1 MVSLKG
7 QGQDRRYPSPLRRSP
22 PAAGLCGYGIVFALT
37 AALSAAPVLSA
48 AAAAPADTQ
57 PGPAEAAA
65 TQFIKI
71 VGQSDPATRRE
82 GAIAILKTASADSIK
97 SLLGVFEVENNEQA
111 KIAVCEAIAELRSQ
125 VPDFIPKLEGLLGHK
140 NTAVRK
146 AAAGALAGYSDPEVA
161 ARLAAYHHAQE
172 HALMGESIERLMDT
186 LYDTTTD
193 EAKRVG
199 LLQEWLRSPL
209 AVMRLKALQIISDA
223 LRGKGTKPANEV
235 LAQIRPMLADGEE
248 GVRQK
253 VVGLLRDLGLPEDA
267 SRIRALLKTERSPA
281 VREEIYKALGKLT
294 DPASI
299 EACIAGMTEPDE
311 KVAAAAADALGRLCE
326 KGSGRPPEKVAAAVK
341 AITALLARSV
351 ESPLL
356 RRDLVEAMADIAD
369 ASFTPLLIKYAA
381 ADELE
386 PTIRQ
391 AAIRGLERI
400 ADPASVNVVLDHL
413 TSDPDV
419 GVREVAAHAAGVL
432 ANQPAHL
439 QTIKTRLDRGVESA
453 PTVASAAWDA
463 YLQVFQRLEAA
474 DQLAAF
480 SSWNNSAPDRMVLLA
495 AVVKAEI
502 RSAVAGKLLKYADNL
517 NETDHPAAVAFLDQ
531 LAKTVP
537 DRFGPAWAAKFDG
550 IRKAPPP
557 KASQP
562 ATGPA
567 KPGSGT

>member
-1 MVSLKG
+1 MASLKG
-7 QGQDRRYPSPLRRSP
+7 HNQDRRSPLPSRRSAR
-22 PAAGLCGYGIVFALT
+22 AAGLCVRVIVFAL
-37 AALSAAPVLSA
+37 AAVLAAVPA
-48 AAAAPADTQ
+48 ASPAATAPADTL
-57 PGPAEAAA
+57 PSSAEAAA
-65 TQFIKI
+65 TQLIKV
-71 VGQSDPATRRE
+71 VGQSDAATRRE
-82 GAIAILKTASADSIK
+82 GAIAILRAGSADNIK

-125 VPDFIPKLEGLLGHK
+125 VQDFVPKLEALLRNK
-140 NTAVRK
+140 NPAVRK
-146 AAAGALAGYSDPEVA
+146 AAAAALAGYSDPDVA
-161 ARLAAYHHAQE
+161 ARLAAYRHVQERAQ
-172 HALMGESIERLMDT
+172 MGESIERLMDT

-199 LLQEWLRSPL
+199 LLQEWLKSPL
-209 AVMRLKALQIISDA
+209 TVMRLKAMQIISDA

-253 VVGLLRDLGLPEDA
+253 VIGLLRDLGLPEDA

-299 EACIAGMTEPDE
+299 EACIAGLTEPDE
-311 KVAAAAADALGRLCE
+311 KVAAAAADAIGRLCE

-341 AITALLARSV
+341 AITALLARNI

-356 RRDLVEAMADIAD
+356 RRDLVEAMADIGD
-369 ASFTPLLIKYAA
+369 PSFTPLLIKYAA
-381 ADELE
+381 ASELE

-391 AAIRGLERI
+391 AALRGLERI
-400 ADPASVNVVLDHL
+400 GDPACVNVVLDHL

-432 ANQPAHL
+432 ANQPAQL
-439 QTIKTRLDRGVESA
+439 QVIKTRLDRSVESA
-453 PTVASAAWDA
+453 ATVASAAWDA

-474 DQLAAF
+474 DQLVAF
-480 SSWNNSAPDRMVLLA
+480 TSWNSSAPDRLVLLA

-502 RSAVAGKLLKYADNL
+502 RPAVANKVLQYAETL
-517 NETDHPAAVAFLDQ
+517 NETDHAAAVAFLDQ

-537 DRFGPAWAAKFDG
+537 DRFGPAWAAKFDA
-550 IRKAPPP
+550 IRNAPAP
-557 KASQP
+557 KAAQP
-562 ATGPA
+562 ATRSA
-567 KPGSGT
+567 KSAS

>member
-1 MVSLKG
+1 MASLKG
-7 QGQDRRYPSPLRRSP
+7 PSQDRRYPLPVRGTP
-22 PAAGLCGYGIVFALT
+22 PAAGLCGHLIVFALT
-37 AALSAAPVLSA
+37 AALSAAPVPSA

-57 PGPAEAAA
+57 PGSTEAAA
-65 TQFIKI
+65 QLIKV

-97 SLLGVFEVENNEQA
+97 GLLGVFEVENNEQA

-125 VPDFIPKLEGLLGHK
+125 VPDFVSKLEGLLGHK
-140 NTAVRK
+140 NPAVRK
-146 AAAGALAGYSDPEVA
+146 AAAAALAGYSDPEVA
-161 ARLAAYHHAQE
+161 ARLAAYRHVQE
-172 HALMGESIERLMDT
+172 RALMGESIERLMDT

-199 LLQEWLRSPL
+199 LLQEWLKSPL
-209 AVMRLKALQIISDA
+209 TVMRLKALQIVSDA

-235 LAQIRPMLADGEE
+235 LAQIRPMLTDGEE

-267 SRIRALLKTERSPA
+267 SRIRTLLKTERSPA

-299 EACIAGMTEPDE
+299 EACIAGLTEPDE

-341 AITALLARSV
+341 AITALLARRI

-369 ASFTPLLIKYAA
+369 PSFTPLLIKYAA

-391 AAIRGLERI
+391 AALRGLERI
-400 ADPASVNVVLDHL
+400 GDPASVNMVLDHL

-419 GVREVAAHAAGVL
+419 GVREVSAHAAGVL

-439 QTIKTRLDRGVESA
+439 QAIKTRLDRGVESA
-453 PTVASAAWDA
+453 STVASAAWDA

-480 SSWNNSAPDRMVLLA
+480 SLWSNSAPDRLVLQA

-502 RSAVAGKLLKYADNL
+502 RPAVADKVLKYAETL

-537 DRFGPAWAAKFDG
+537 DQFGPDWAARFDN
-550 IRKAPPP
+550 IRKRPSP

-567 KPGSGT
+567 KTGPGN